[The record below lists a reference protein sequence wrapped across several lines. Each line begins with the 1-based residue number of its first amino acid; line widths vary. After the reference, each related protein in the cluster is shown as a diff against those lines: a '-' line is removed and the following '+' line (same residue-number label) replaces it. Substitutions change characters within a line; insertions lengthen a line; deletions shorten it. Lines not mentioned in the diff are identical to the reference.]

1 MENLNERTAR
11 IAQIPLWLAVFPVIV
26 LIALLGVNV
35 WLYGADAT
43 YGANQIA
50 LLFAAGIASVVGVSL
65 RVTMQE
71 IVQGMVASLSSSL
84 NAILILLL
92 IGGLSGT
99 WMISGVVPAMIY
111 YGLQV
116 LSPGTFLIAALLIS
130 SIVSLATGSS
140 WTTVATVGLALI
152 AIGGALEIPLPMVAG
167 AIISGAYFGD
177 KLSPLSDT
185 TNLAPAMAG
194 AELFTHIRYMLWT
207 TIPSYTITIIAFAVL
222 GSNLNVA
229 PDAVAQDDLSNLI
242 LDTFSITP
250 WLFLVPAAVVVMIL
264 FRIDAATTLFIAML
278 LGAVVAVVFQ
288 PELVAKLSPQVDAQ
302 VAKRAEMLA
311 LSAQTAGQEQTGETP
326 TGETRAA
333 QEPSGTS
340 EPVEAA
346 AQNESFFQYPLRGY
360 NAVVNAIAL
369 ETQIPVADER
379 AAKLLTSKGMVGM
392 LNTVWLI
399 VCAMCFGGAMEA
411 VGLLERITMPLVKM
425 AQSTGALI
433 GTTAASC
440 LVLNFTAS
448 DQYLAIVVP
457 GRMFRKTFE
466 ERGLAP
472 ENLSRTLED
481 AGTVTS
487 VLVPW
492 NTCGAAQSGVLG
504 VATISYLPY
513 CVFNYVSPLMTL
525 FFGAFQIAIAKKIND
540 DVGSAK

>member
-1 MENLNERTAR
+1 
-11 IAQIPLWLAVFPVIV
+11 
-26 LIALLGVNV
+26 
-35 WLYGADAT
+35 
-43 YGANQIA
+43 
-50 LLFAAGIASVVGVSL
+50 
-65 RVTMQE
+65 
-71 IVQGMVASLSSSL
+71 
-84 NAILILLL
+84 
-92 IGGLSGT
+92 
-99 WMISGVVPAMIY
+99 
-111 YGLQV
+111 
-116 LSPGTFLIAALLIS
+116 
-130 SIVSLATGSS
+130 
-140 WTTVATVGLALI
+140 
-152 AIGGALEIPLPMVAG
+152 
-167 AIISGAYFGD
+167 
-177 KLSPLSDT
+177 
-185 TNLAPAMAG
+185 
-194 AELFTHIRYMLWT
+194 MLWT

-229 PDAVAQDDLSNLI
+229 PDAVAQDDLSSLI
-242 LDTFSITP
+242 LDTFNITP
-250 WLFLVPAAVVVMIL
+250 WLFLVPAAVVAMIL
-264 FRIDAATTLFIAML
+264 FRIDAATTLFIAMM

-302 VAKRAEMLA
+302 VAKRAQALA
-311 LSAQTAGQEQTGETP
+311 LANESAGQEQTGDTP

-333 QEPSGTS
+333 QEPSGTG

-346 AQNESFFQYPLRGY
+346 TQNEPFFQYPLRGY
-360 NAVVNAIAL
+360 NAVINAIAL

-379 AAKLLTSKGMVGM
+379 AAKLLTSKGMEGM

-399 VCAMCFGGAMEA
+399 ICAMCFGGAMEA

-540 DVGSAK
+540 DVGTAK